1 MNRKFN
7 SLKEVSDYAH
17 GLIRDKSEKELKAL
31 NPLELLE
38 WFIASQRFV
47 AEKAI
52 EIIND
57 TGIKVENKSLNI
69 NVSCFY
75 FDNYYGDIVVNNNN
89 CRNPKNVCQ
98 FL

>member
-1 MNRKFN
+1 MSRKFN
-7 SLKEVSDYAH
+7 SLKEVSDCPH
-17 GLIRDKSEKELKAL
+17 GLIRDKGEKELKAL

-38 WFIASQRFV
+38 WFIDSQRYV

-69 NVSCFY
+69 NVACFY
-75 FDNYYGDIVVNNNN
+75 FDNYYGGI
-89 CRNPKNVCQ
+89 
-98 FL
+98 LW

>member
-1 MNRKFN
+1 MNRKFS

-47 AEKAI
+47 AEKTV
-52 EIIND
+52 EYINKI
-57 TGIKVENKSLNI
+57 GIKVKKERLKS
-69 NVSCFY
+69 S
-75 FDNYYGDIVVNNNN
+75 
-89 CRNPKNVCQ
+89 
-98 FL
+98 

>member
-17 GLIRDKSEKELKAL
+17 GLIRDKREKELKAL
-31 NPLELLE
+31 NPSELLE

-47 AEKAI
+47 AEKAV

-57 TGIKVENKSLNI
+57 AGIKVENQSLNTTGAI
-69 NVSCFY
+69 KIALV
-75 FDNYYGDIVVNNNN
+75 
-89 CRNPKNVCQ
+89 
-98 FL
+98 

>member
-1 MNRKFN
+1 MDKKFN

-17 GLIRDKSEKELKAL
+17 GLIRDKSEKELKVL

-47 AEKAI
+47 AEKAV

-57 TGIKVENKSLNI
+57 AGIKVENQRLNI
-69 NVSCFY
+69 NVACLF
-75 FDNYYGDIVVNNNN
+75 FDRSVWAYCSND
-89 CRNPKNVCQ
+89 KH
-98 FL
+98 